1 MRNIAVIV
9 YYIAITVGSFTDKI
23 VSLFKTNTPENYS
36 RQTVY
41 GRGKKPSE
49 VKIQKKKKKSE
60 EDNII
65 KNKKTKQLKIE

>member
-36 RQTVY
+36 RQTLY

-49 VKIQKKKKKSE
+49 VKIQKKKKK
-60 EDNII
+60 NL
-65 KNKKTKQLKIE
+65 KKTT